1 MGRVQLEV
9 VTLAEGVSQSN
20 SYTVLL
26 QEKHGTKRF
35 VIVIGYTEAQA
46 IAISLDSNIKPN
58 RPLTHDLFHQ
68 VCQTFNIE
76 LLEVAITDLKEG
88 VYYANL
94 VCQKG
99 DLMIDLDSRSS
110 DALAL
115 ALRFNCPIFIDE
127 DLLNKVSIEDKKDSK
142 QTIQEFEEELEEE
155 LKDLENISIEKL
167 EELEDEHKDFSKK
180 TITELK
186 KMLNKALQSEDYE
199 LAAKLRD
206 EIGKRK

>member
-1 MGRVQLEV
+1 MARVQLEV

-35 VIVIGYTEAQA
+35 VIVIGYSEAQA
-46 IAISLDSNIKPN
+46 IALSLDGNIKPN

-68 VCQTFNIE
+68 VCKNFNVE

-88 VYYANL
+88 IYYANL
-94 VCQKG
+94 VCKKG
-99 DLMIDLDSRSS
+99 DHIIDIDSRSS

-115 ALRFNCPIFIDE
+115 ALRFDCPIYIDE
-127 DLLNKVSIEDKKDSK
+127 LLLNKVCIEDKRDEQ

-155 LKDLENISIEKL
+155 LKEIENMTID
-167 EELEDEHKDFSKK
+167 ELDKDQTNFTKK
-180 TITELK
+180 TLTELK
-186 KMLNKALQSEDYE
+186 SMLKKALQNEDYE

-206 EIGKRK
+206 EISKRK

>member
-46 IAISLDSNIKPN
+46 IAISLDGNIKPN

-68 VCQTFNIE
+68 ICQTFTIE

-88 VYYANL
+88 VYFANL
-94 VCQKG
+94 VCKKG
-99 DLMIDLDSRSS
+99 DLIIDLDSRSS

-115 ALRFNCPIFIDE
+115 ALRFNCPIFIEE
-127 DLLNKVSIEDKKDSK
+127 DLLNKVSIEDKEDTK
-142 QTIQEFEEELEEE
+142 QTIQEFEEELEDE

-167 EELEDEHKDFSKK
+167 EELEDEAQNFSKK

-186 KMLNKALQSEDYE
+186 NMLKKALQSEDYE

-206 EIGKRK
+206 EISKRK

>member
-1 MGRVQLEV
+1 MERVQLEV

-26 QEKHGTKRF
+26 QEKHGSRRF

-46 IAISLDSNIKPN
+46 IAISLDGNVKPN

-68 VCQTFNIE
+68 VCQSYNIE

-88 VYYANL
+88 VYFANL
-94 VCQKG
+94 VCKKG
-99 DLMIDLDSRSS
+99 DLIIDMDSRSS

-115 ALRFNCPIFIDE
+115 ALRFDCPIFINK
-127 DLLNKVSIEDKKDSK
+127 DLLDKVSIEENKDSN
-142 QTIQEFEEELEEE
+142 QTIQEFEKELEEE
-155 LKDLENISIEKL
+155 LQDLKNPSIDQIEREK
-167 EELEDEHKDFSKK
+167 KDFSKK
-180 TITELK
+180 TITELNS
-186 KMLNKALQSEDYE
+186 MLNKALKNEDYE

-206 EIGKRK
+206 EISRRK

>member
-1 MGRVQLEV
+1 MERVQLEV

-26 QEKHGTKRF
+26 QEKHGSRRF

-46 IAISLDSNIKPN
+46 IAISLDGNVKPN

-68 VCQTFNIE
+68 VCQSYNIE

-88 VYYANL
+88 VYFANL
-94 VCQKG
+94 VCKKG
-99 DLMIDLDSRSS
+99 DLIIDMDSRSS

-115 ALRFNCPIFIDE
+115 ALRFNCPIFINK
-127 DLLNKVSIEDKKDSK
+127 DLLDKVSIEENKDSN
-142 QTIQEFEEELEEE
+142 QTIQEFEKELEEE
-155 LKDLENISIEKL
+155 LQDLKNPSIDQIEREK
-167 EELEDEHKDFSKK
+167 KDFSKK
-180 TITELK
+180 TITELNS
-186 KMLNKALQSEDYE
+186 MLNKALKNEDYE

-206 EIGKRK
+206 EISRRK